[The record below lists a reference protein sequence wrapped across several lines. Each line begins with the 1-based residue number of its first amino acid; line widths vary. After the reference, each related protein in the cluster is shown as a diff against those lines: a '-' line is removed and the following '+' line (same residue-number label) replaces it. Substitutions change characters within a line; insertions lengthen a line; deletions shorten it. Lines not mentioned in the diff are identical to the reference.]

1 MLDLL
6 VALAQFACLIGLAYG
21 AFLCLTHRGIA
32 DDLRAQYDPISG
44 PEWLSFK
51 HETELRIAIVPM
63 AQRETRAADR
73 EMPV

>member
-21 AFLCLTHRGIA
+21 AFLCLTHH
-32 DDLRAQYDPISG
+32 DCVYDLRAQYDPISG

-51 HETELRIAIVPM
+51 HEPDLRIAIVPM
-63 AQRETRAADR
+63 AQHETRAANR